1 MTVADAL
8 DYETDASHTITV
20 KATSTD
26 GEDNTQTFTINV
38 SDVTT
43 EGPSLANQVVAFNEG
58 IAATTEIINFADAS
72 GGDTDGDGDAL
83 TYSITAGNDSGIFAI
98 AGSTGVVTIASGKTL
113 EYATA
118 SVHTLTIQATDGAN
132 TDTATLTVNVN
143 NVLTADPTI
152 SDSNGANNT
161 VAENAA
167 IGTTVGLTA
176 AAAFASG
183 DTASVSRFEITA
195 STGGTSG
202 ANTLGKFAIDPSTGV
217 VTVADALDYEADAS
231 HTITVKATSTD
242 GQDNTQIL

>member
-1 MTVADAL
+1 M
-8 DYETDASHTITV
+8 
-20 KATSTD
+20 
-26 GEDNTQTFTINV
+26 
-38 SDVTT
+38 
-43 EGPSLANQVVAFNEG
+43 
-58 IAATTEIINFADAS
+58 
-72 GGDTDGDGDAL
+72 
-83 TYSITAGNDSGIFAI
+83 
-98 AGSTGVVTIASGKTL
+98 GVVTIASGKTL

-118 SVHTLTIQATDGAN
+118 SMYTLTIQATDGAN

-152 SDSNGANNT
+152 SDSDGANNT

-217 VTVADALDYEADAS
+217 VTVADALDYETDAS

-242 GQDNTQIL
+242 GEDNTQTFTINVTDIDNGRLRLWR

>member
-1 MTVADAL
+1 MTV
-8 DYETDASHTITV
+8 EC
-20 KATSTD
+20 
-26 GEDNTQTFTINV
+26 Q
-38 SDVTT
+38 
-43 EGPSLANQVVAFNEG
+43 
-58 IAATTEIINFADAS
+58 
-72 GGDTDGDGDAL
+72 
-83 TYSITAGNDSGIFAI
+83 
-98 AGSTGVVTIASGKTL
+98 
-113 EYATA
+113 
-118 SVHTLTIQATDGAN
+118 
-132 TDTATLTVNVN
+132 

-161 VAENAA
+161 VAENSA

-217 VTVADALDYEADAS
+217 VTVADALDYETDAS

-242 GQDNTQIL
+242 GQDNTQTFTINVSDVTRKVRVWRIRLWHLMRALRLRRRLLILPMPAVVTPMLMAMH

>member
-1 MTVADAL
+1 MGKFAIDASTGVVTVADTWIMRL
-8 DYETDASHTITV
+8 IIGYNYV

-26 GEDNTQTFTINV
+26 GQDNTQTFTINV

-43 EGPSLANQVVAFNEG
+43 EGPSITNQVVAFNEG
-58 IAATTEIINFADAS
+58 IAAATEIINFADAS

-83 TYSITAGNDSGIFAI
+83 TYSITAGNGSGIFEI
-98 AGSTGVVTIASGKTL
+98 AGSRCGYDCQRQDV

-152 SDSNGANNT
+152 TDGNASANT

-167 IGTTVGLTA
+167 IGTTVGVTA
-176 AAAFASG
+176 AAAFDAG

-195 STGGTSG
+195 STG
-202 ANTLGKFAIDPSTGV
+202 D
-217 VTVADALDYEADAS
+217 
-231 HTITVKATSTD
+231 
-242 GQDNTQIL
+242 